1 MTTIKSLG
9 SIPTRNRQT
18 PREERDTSQRKTDG
32 VGTITIQSTKNN
44 TILTLLDSFG
54 RVKGWSSAGSVGF
67 RHSRKST
74 THGAETAATNLAE
87 KAHSLGLHTF
97 RVKIKG
103 LGHGKQ
109 RALGALSGAGLS
121 LVEIE
126 EKTPSPHNG
135 CRPPRHRRT

>member
-1 MTTIKSLG
+1 MTTGQSLG
-9 SIPTRNRQT
+9 STRTKNRQT
-18 PREERDTSQRKTDG
+18 GQEEREKTQTDG

-44 TILTLLDSFG
+44 TILTLLDPFG

-87 KAHSLGLHTF
+87 KAQTLGLHTF

-109 RALGALSGAGLS
+109 RALAALSGSGLS